1 MTFSCSI
8 APTFL
13 HPVIGRTVRELL
25 GSIRRDKTLI
35 RKIICFPSR
44 PYDESPA
51 PSDPAPVFWTWG
63 TKTYLMATLNTTP
76 DSFSDGGDHFSM
88 PAATSYA
95 RSAVEAGADI
105 LDIGGY
111 STRPGSGFISPEEE
125 IKRTIPFIQAIR
137 KCQEDLPQ
145 IPISVDTFRADVAE
159 AAISAGA
166 NCINDVY
173 ALTGPHVG
181 VANISVDAAVK
192 DQDEIEVSDGGAML
206 RTVTKLG
213 VPVILMHSRGPADKN
228 KDYSMYS
235 GGVMEGV
242 KKELGLRVQRAL
254 RAGVRRWNIILDPGI
269 GFSKDI
275 KDNLELMRRGVELNE
290 AVPEERKRSDHELPI
305 TAKAGLEG
313 YPVLVGT
320 SRKAYLGGLTGKT
333 TAKDREW
340 ATAAAISAAI
350 QQNADIIRVHKVDAH
365 KDVLVISDAIYRT
378 SQ

>member
-1 MTFSCSI
+1 
-8 APTFL
+8 
-13 HPVIGRTVRELL
+13 
-25 GSIRRDKTLI
+25 
-35 RKIICFPSR
+35 
-44 PYDESPA
+44 
-51 PSDPAPVFWTWG
+51 
-63 TKTYLMATLNTTP
+63 MATLNTTP
-76 DSFSDGGDHFSM
+76 DSFSDGGDHFSL
-88 PAATSYA
+88 ATATSYA

-105 LDIGGY
+105 VDIGGY

-125 IKRTIPFIQAIR
+125 INRTVPSIQAIR
-137 KCQEDLPQ
+137 KYQENLPQ

-181 VANISVDAAVK
+181 VANISVGAIVK
-192 DQDEIEVSDGGAML
+192 DQEEIEVSDGGAML
-206 RTVTKLG
+206 RTVTRLG
-213 VPVILMHSRGPADKN
+213 VPVILMHSRGPADEN
-228 KDYSMYS
+228 KDYSMYK

-242 KKELGLRVQRAL
+242 KTELGLRVQRAL

-269 GFSKDI
+269 GFSKNVQ
-275 KDNLELMRRGVELNE
+275 DNLELMRRGVELN
-290 AVPEERKRSDHELPI
+290 AVAPEERKRSDHELPTI
-305 TAKAGLEG
+305 PKAGLEG

-340 ATAAAISAAI
+340 ATAAAVSAAI

-365 KDVLVISDAIYRT
+365 KDVLIISDAIYRT
-378 SQ
+378 PR

>member
-1 MTFSCSI
+1 M
-8 APTFL
+8 
-13 HPVIGRTVRELL
+13 
-25 GSIRRDKTLI
+25 

-44 PYDESPA
+44 PYDERPA
-51 PSDPAPVFWTWG
+51 QTDPESTLWTWG
-63 TKTYLMATLNTTP
+63 IKTYLMATLNTTP
-76 DSFSDGGDHFSM
+76 DSFSDGGDHFSLTT
-88 PAATSYA
+88 ATSYA
-95 RSAVEAGADI
+95 RSAVEAGADL

-111 STRPGSGFISPEEE
+111 STRPGSDFISQDEE
-125 IKRTIPFIQAIR
+125 IKRTVPVIQAIR
-137 KCQEDLPQ
+137 DHERHNLTPT
-145 IPISVDTFRADVAE
+145 PISVDTFRADVAE
-159 AAISAGA
+159 AAIRAGA

-181 VANISVDAAVK
+181 VANVSVDVVVK
-192 DQDEIEVSDGGAML
+192 DQGEIEVSDGAAML
-206 RTVTKLG
+206 RTAARLG

-228 KDYSMYS
+228 QDYSMYK

-269 GFSKDI
+269 GFSKSVEG
-275 KDNLELMRRGVELNE
+275 NLELLRRSGELN
-290 AVPEERKRSDHELPI
+290 APAPEHGKRSDHELPI
-305 TAKAGLEG
+305 VAKSGLEG

-320 SRKAYLGGLTGKT
+320 SRKVYLGRLTGKT

-340 ATAAAISAAI
+340 ATAAAVSAAI

-378 SQ
+378 PQ

>member
-1 MTFSCSI
+1 M
-8 APTFL
+8 
-13 HPVIGRTVRELL
+13 
-25 GSIRRDKTLI
+25 
-35 RKIICFPSR
+35 RKLICFPSR

-51 PSDPAPVFWTWG
+51 PSDPEPIIWTWG
-63 TKTYLMATLNTTP
+63 PKTYLMATLNTTP
-76 DSFSDGGDHFSM
+76 DSFSDGYDHFSLT
-88 PAATSYA
+88 AATSYA
-95 RSAVEAGADI
+95 RSAVEAGADL

-125 IKRTIPFIQAIR
+125 IRRTIPVIQAIR
-137 KCQEDLPQ
+137 KYKEDLRQ

-159 AAISAGA
+159 AAIRAGA

-181 VANISVDAAVK
+181 VADVSVDAVVK
-192 DQDEIEVSDGGAML
+192 DKAEIGVSDGGAML
-206 RTVTKLG
+206 RTATRIG

-235 GGVMEGV
+235 GGVVEGV
-242 KKELGLRVQRAL
+242 KKELGSRVQRAL

-269 GFSKDI
+269 GFSKNVE
-275 KDNLELMRRGVELNE
+275 DNLELMRRGMELT
-290 AVPEERKRSDHELPI
+290 AAAPEQGKRTDHELPI
-305 TAKAGLEG
+305 IARTDLEG

-340 ATAAAISAAI
+340 ATAAAVSAAI

-365 KDVLVISDAIYRT
+365 KDVLIISDAIYRT